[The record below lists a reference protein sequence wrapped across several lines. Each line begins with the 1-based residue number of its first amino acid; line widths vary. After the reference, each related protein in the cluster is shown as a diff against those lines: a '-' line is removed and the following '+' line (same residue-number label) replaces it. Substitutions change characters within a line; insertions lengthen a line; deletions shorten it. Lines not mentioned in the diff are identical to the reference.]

1 MQAQFHAYLKQHGFS
16 DAECA
21 QLQSVAQPLE
31 LPTRHVLVAQG
42 ETTPFA
48 YWVLAGLCHACYL
61 TEEGKSFSKEFYW
74 EQDWAIGFES
84 LLREQASPFMLETL
98 SPVQLM
104 GVPIDV
110 LREWR
115 SSGHPL
121 YQRLLETQL
130 LYKEQK
136 ERFMLLYRPE
146 QRYQVMCT
154 QFPDLMARLCDH
166 HIAAYLGI
174 TPISLSRIKARLR
187 QDA

>member
-16 DAECA
+16 DAECT

-42 ETTPFA
+42 ETTLFA

-84 LLREQASPFMLETL
+84 LLRDQTSPFMLETL

-146 QRYQVMCT
+146 QRYQVMCA

>member
-104 GVPIDV
+104 GVPIEV

-166 HIAAYLGI
+166 HIAA
-174 TPISLSRIKARLR
+174 
-187 QDA
+187 

>member
-1 MQAQFHAYLKQHGFS
+1 MPNARNCKVSLSHSSCQRDMYWSRK
-16 DAECA
+16 
-21 QLQSVAQPLE
+21 VKPLP
-31 LPTRHVLVAQG
+31 LPIGARR
-42 ETTPFA
+42 
-48 YWVLAGLCHACYL
+48 LCHACYL

-104 GVPIDV
+104 GVPIEV